1 MKKFRDALTK
11 QLDSPSKRTK
21 EKFDVQLKRLV
32 QYNEDETYES
42 LLQICRTCQILSDV
56 RRLRNDLVI
65 LISKVEAHKG
75 TGFINYINIERLA
88 TEGKTSNRKNIDGL
102 LKRLD
107 DIKAILDER
116 IVIISGK
123 SIRRVHPT

>member
-1 MKKFRDALTK
+1 MSK

-32 QYNEDETYES
+32 QYNEEETYES

-56 RRLRNDLVI
+56 RRLRSDLII

-75 TGFINYINIERLA
+75 TNIEDCINLERLA
-88 TEGKTSNRKNIDGL
+88 AEGKTSNRKNIDGL
-102 LKRLD
+102 LRRLD
-107 DIKAILDER
+107 DIKTILDER
-116 IVIISGK
+116 IVVITGK
-123 SIRRVHPT
+123 SMRRV

>member
-1 MKKFRDALTK
+1 LSK

-32 QYNEDETYES
+32 QYNEEETYES

-56 RRLRNDLVI
+56 RRLRSDLII

-75 TGFINYINIERLA
+75 TNIEDCINLERLA
-88 TEGKTSNRKNIDGL
+88 AEGKTSNRKNIDGL
-102 LKRLD
+102 LRRLD
-107 DIKAILDER
+107 DIKTILDER
-116 IVIISGK
+116 IVVITGK
-123 SIRRVHPT
+123 SMRRV